1 MRQRKRK
8 KRQERLKRMLASLV
22 AIFLVM
28 GMGTLGTLAYL
39 STLSEKKQN
48 TFTATKNISL
58 TLEEPNYNE
67 YTDNNKTT
75 LRYPD
80 APNPDKFQPGEI
92 YTKDP
97 TLYNT
102 TGMATDGELAEEWVA
117 IRVDYKIGGNIVTRT
132 ELESKLI
139 ETIPFDTTNWIKAG
153 TALGLDGTEKYE
165 IYIYKY
171 KLKAQDKL
179 VEGKTYSELKAD
191 TIIASVGANVGAK
204 TTPLFS
210 QIQIKA
216 QSALV
221 ATYTSMENVP
231 GFDID
236 IIGGAIKDQ
245 DDNLEDAIDSAKWND
260 TSTYSYKVSKALVDL
275 LKNAT

>member
-1 MRQRKRK
+1 
-8 KRQERLKRMLASLV
+8 
-22 AIFLVM
+22 M

-67 YTDNNKTT
+67 YTDDNKTT

-117 IRVDYKIGGNIVTRT
+117 IRVDYKIGDTSVTRT

-139 ETIPFDTTNWIKAG
+139 EEIEFDPTNSWILADSK
-153 TALGLDGTEKYE
+153 LGLDGTGKYE

-171 KLKAQDKL
+171 KLKAQDEL
-179 VEGKTYSELKAD
+179 VEGKTYSELKAA
-191 TIIASVGANVGAK
+191 TIIASDGANVGAK
-204 TTPLFS
+204 TTPLFR